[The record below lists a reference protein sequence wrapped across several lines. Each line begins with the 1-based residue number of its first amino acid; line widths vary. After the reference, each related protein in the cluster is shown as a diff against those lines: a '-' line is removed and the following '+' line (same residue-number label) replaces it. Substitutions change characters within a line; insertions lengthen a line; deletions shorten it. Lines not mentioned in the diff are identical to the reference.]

1 MGKTISVYIDDDL
14 LVRLKSKNIPT
25 SKAIRIALKEW
36 LEREVDTTDYDYI
49 EKNLF
54 GKLTSKG
61 RKAWKELR
69 SEKDRW

>member
-36 LEREVDTTDYDYI
+36 LDREVNMTDYDYI
-49 EKNLF
+49 EKNLS

-61 RKAWKELR
+61 KKAWKELR